1 MTKNPLPFYCFYLG
15 LALFLFA
22 CTSTSEK
29 KSKIYTDSNESCYY
43 ETNDIYDFLSP
54 KADFPVKVS
63 AHRGSRY
70 YSGWPENC
78 LESFDFIL
86 HQLPAMVECDLR
98 MSRDSVLFLLHDES
112 LDRTTTGSGRADQN
126 YFESIKTL
134 RLKDSNGNATDF
146 HPTALSDLL
155 KWAKGKT
162 ILKLDV
168 KPNVPFELVIKEIR
182 EAEATNF
189 VVVIVYSL
197 NAAQVFHRMAPE
209 IMISVPVRNSTELV
223 SLKESNLPLDRIV
236 AFTGSRKTEP
246 KVYEELNKLGILAI
260 QGTMGNLD
268 QQAVAKG
275 YDLLKEIYDQG
286 ADIIATDHPLELHNF
301 LQ

>member
-1 MTKNPLPFYCFYLG
+1 M
-15 LALFLFA
+15 
-22 CTSTSEK
+22 
-29 KSKIYTDSNESCYY
+29 SKIISDSDESYYY
-43 ETNDIYDFLSP
+43 ETNDIYGFLSP
-54 KADFPVKVS
+54 KTDFPVKIS

-78 LESFDFIL
+78 QESFDYIL

-112 LDRTTTGSGRADQN
+112 LDRTTTGTGKAIN
-126 YFESIKTL
+126 KTFKEIKNL
-134 RLKDSNGNATDF
+134 RLKDSNGITTEF

-168 KPNVPFELVIKEIR
+168 KPNVPFELVIKKIR

-197 NAAQVFHRMAPE
+197 NAAQVFHRLAPE

-223 SLKESNLPLDRIV
+223 SLKESNLPLDRFV

-268 QQAVAKG
+268 QQAVARG
-275 YDLLKEIYDQG
+275 YELLTEHYDQG
-286 ADIIATDHPLELHNF
+286 ADIIATDYPLELHNF
-301 LQ
+301 LQQSK